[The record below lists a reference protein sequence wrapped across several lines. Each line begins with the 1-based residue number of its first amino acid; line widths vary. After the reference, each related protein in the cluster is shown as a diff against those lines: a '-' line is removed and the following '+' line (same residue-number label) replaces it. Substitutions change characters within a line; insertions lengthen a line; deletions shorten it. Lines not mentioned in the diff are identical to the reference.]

1 MKSLRWSAAAF
12 ALLACPSWA
21 QTPAG
26 SASAPNPPTRPV
38 STLRVTTRA
47 VLVDVIVTDKDGN
60 PVKGLSKDDF
70 TILEDGKPQ
79 RVSYFEENRSNPYA
93 TPVKSLELPPNE
105 FCNFSPLPPQ
115 PAVNVLLLDSLNTPM
130 QDQTYVHEQAL
141 RFLRG
146 VHPGTRMAIFTMSL
160 GLHFVQGFSDDPAM
174 LLSALND
181 GKNNEIEVPSLVK
194 SYEESGAE
202 TTILEIMSRPMPFG
216 PNATTTSA
224 SPAMIAAL
232 SDFFQTTGAAQETD
246 RAYRTLENLQR
257 LAQFLSAFPGRK
269 NLIWFSESFP
279 DRLFGDSS
287 QRLDDQIRKTVNMLT
302 AARIAVYPVDARG
315 AKQLHFYE
323 AGNTTQFLVNSTGE
337 VMGQGSAQATSVM
350 KEGLQRD
357 SDQETMS
364 LLAQDSGGKVFLN
377 TNGLAGVISEIS
389 QSSNDFYS
397 LSYAP
402 TNSKMDGQFRHIVV
416 KVNGGTYGLSYRRG
430 YYASDVG
437 LPGAVEQEEADAT
450 QPEARPQHAHAPR
463 KPAVHDPLSPF
474 MDMGMPQSE
483 QILYKLLVDPQSG
496 DATPANSAQKDSKNM
511 TYALNFAIDLHD
523 LHLNPTAAGD
533 HEGTVYVEFRIYDRY
548 GDLLGNEEHLV
559 KLHVPQS
566 AFEADKKVGVQMRAN
581 LRVPKHGHYWL
592 RTGVYDAE
600 THRVGTME
608 IPLDMVRPSEMA
620 SR

>member
-1 MKSLRWSAAAF
+1 MKSLRWCGATV
-12 ALLACPSWA
+12 ALLACSVLA

-26 SASAPNPPTRPV
+26 SADGANLPKLPV
-38 STLRVTTRA
+38 STLRVTSRA

-70 TILEDGKPQ
+70 TISEDGKPQ

-93 TPVKSLELPPNE
+93 TPVKSLNLPPNQ
-105 FCNFSPLPPQ
+105 FCNYSPLPPQ

-141 RFLRG
+141 RFMRG

-160 GLHFVQGFSDDPAM
+160 GLHFVQGFTDDPAM

-194 SYEESGAE
+194 SYEETGAQ
-202 TTILEIMSRPMPFG
+202 TAILEIMARPMPFG
-216 PNATTTSA
+216 PNAQTTSA

-232 SDFFQTTGAAQETD
+232 SDFFQETGAAQETD
-246 RAYRTLENLQR
+246 RAYRTLENLQK

-269 NLIWFSESFP
+269 NLIWFSEQFP

-315 AKQLHFYE
+315 SKQLHFYE
-323 AGNTTQFLVNSTGE
+323 AANTTQFRVNSTGE
-337 VMGQGSAQATSVM
+337 VMGGGSAQATSVM
-350 KEGLQRD
+350 NESLQRD
-357 SDQETMS
+357 SDQETMAM
-364 LLAQDSGGKVFLN
+364 LARDSGGKVFRN
-377 TNGLAGVISEIS
+377 TNGLAGVIAEVS

-402 TNSKMDGQFRHIVV
+402 TNSKMDGQFRHILV
-416 KVNGGTYGLSYRRG
+416 KVNGGNYGLSYRRG
-430 YYASDVG
+430 YYATDLG
-437 LPGAVEQEEADAT
+437 LPGAVEQEADAG
-450 QPEARPQHAHAPR
+450 QPEAKRAHAPGPA
-463 KPAVHDPLSPF
+463 KSAVHDPLSPF
-474 MDMGMPQSE
+474 MDMGMPQSD
-483 QILYKLLVDPQSG
+483 QILYKLLVEPQASG
-496 DATPANSAQKDSKNM
+496 SAAADGAEKDGKNM
-511 TYALNFAIDLHD
+511 NYALNFAIDLHD
-523 LHLNPTAAGD
+523 LHLNTAASGM

-548 GDLLGNEEHLV
+548 GELMGNEEHLV
-559 KLHVPQS
+559 KLRVPQE
-566 AFEADKKVGVQMRAN
+566 AFEADEKVGVQMRAN
-581 LRVPKHGHYWL
+581 LRVPRHGHYWL
-592 RTGVYDAE
+592 RTGVYDAQ
-600 THRVGTME
+600 THHVGTME
-608 IPLDMVRPSEMA
+608 IPLDLVRPSEMA